1 MDSVVNTR
9 LSQGDT
15 GADVYFLQQQGIRV
29 DSDNKSIL
37 LVNAT
42 LENNG
47 TNIRCLTGLD
57 AIRLTVISNTAM
69 LMVFGKL
76 MILVVALHQRKMEC
90 MVGKGNLS
98 KIWSGNEIYIHRFC
112 FLKTKGWVVIQVLN
126 T

>member
-15 GADVYFLQQQGIRV
+15 GADVYLLQQQGIRV

-57 AIRLTVISNTAM
+57 AIRLTVISNTTM
-69 LMVFGKL
+69 LMVFGE
-76 MILVVALHQRKMEC
+76 QRYFIAIISSFSN
-90 MVGKGNLS
+90 VS
-98 KIWSGNEIYIHRFC
+98 
-112 FLKTKGWVVIQVLN
+112 FL
-126 T
+126 